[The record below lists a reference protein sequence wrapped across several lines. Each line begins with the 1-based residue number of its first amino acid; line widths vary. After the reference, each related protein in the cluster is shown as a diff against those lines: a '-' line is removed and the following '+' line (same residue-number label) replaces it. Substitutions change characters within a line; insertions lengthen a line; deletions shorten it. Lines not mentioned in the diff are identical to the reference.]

1 MSVQQLFVTEVTQQT
16 TSNGD
21 VIIIQHG
28 TDNATSKSKI
38 NADIFPSE
46 FFGFIGSM
54 NDNFKT
60 ICELGGDTN
69 YAITGFKIR
78 DAKSGNQEIQ
88 FVVNIRT
95 DYIFFENA
103 KTDWLEIREI
113 DTSQLQGGNSSYR
126 EKARAINALIDNFNN
141 LQLLIRDNI
150 ASWLEMEAEEPQLS
164 LFDTSKADKRTR
176 ELLAAHD
183 EYMKAKNTTSPIE
196 EFVNSMQ
203 EMSDK
208 NGTTMT
214 ISSNKGTKSV
224 KFTPKNDAETL
235 AAQLNEV

>member
-1 MSVQQLFVTEVTQQT
+1 MAVQLFVTEVTQQT
-16 TSNGD
+16 SGGD
-21 VIIIQHG
+21 VFITIQHG
-28 TDNATSKSKI
+28 TDNAVSKSKI
-38 NADIFPSE
+38 KADIFPSE

-150 ASWLEMEAEEPQLS
+150 AAWLEMESEEPQLS
-164 LFDTSKADKRTR
+164 LFDTSKTEKRTR

-183 EYMKAKNTTSPIE
+183 EYMKAKDLPNPIE
-196 EFVNSMQ
+196 QFHKEMQ

-214 ISSNKGTKSV
+214 ISSNKSTKSV
-224 KFTPKNDAETL
+224 TFKPKNDAETL
-235 AAQLNEV
+235 AAQLNEI